1 MRLEIK
7 INAILEWILYHEF
20 WDLPNNPMM
29 LLKDIEIPEDPN
41 HKRVEEE
48 FY

>member
-7 INAILEWILYHEF
+7 INGILEGILYHEL
-20 WDLPNNPMM
+20 WDPPNNPMM
-29 LLKDIEIPEDPN
+29 LPKDIETPEDPN

-48 FY
+48 L